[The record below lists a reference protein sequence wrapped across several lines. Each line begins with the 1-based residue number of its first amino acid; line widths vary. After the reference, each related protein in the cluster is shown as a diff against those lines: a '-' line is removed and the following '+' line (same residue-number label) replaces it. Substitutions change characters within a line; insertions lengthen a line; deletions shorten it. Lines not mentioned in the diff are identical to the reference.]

1 MRFTK
6 GPPLAIDA
14 FLPMRE
20 KAECEISVVA
30 PCLNEQEVIG
40 EFVQRVTRA
49 CEATGK
55 TFEIIIVDDGSTDAT
70 WSGLQELCRGNRHMS
85 AIRLARNFGH
95 QAALSAGLA
104 ECRGEQ
110 ILLIDADLQ
119 DPPELLAE
127 MLRLAGREQADI
139 VYGQRRAREG
149 VSAPLNFCYKA
160 FYRLLGWLSG
170 TEIPPDTGDFR
181 LVSRRV
187 VNVVNCMPEQNRF
200 LRGMFSWTGFKQ
212 VPLRYDRKP
221 RAAGTPAYTWRK
233 LFGLAADGIMS
244 FSVKPLRLASAL
256 AGFLAA
262 SGLVVTMWLV
272 LGYAYF
278 DNPPQGWTSLMVVFL
293 FVSALQLLVLGV
305 IGEYIG
311 RIFVEQKSR
320 PVFIITERTGGG
332 R

>member
-6 GPPLAIDA
+6 RSPLAIDA
-14 FLPMRE
+14 ALTMRE
-20 KAECEISVVA
+20 EVHCEISVVA
-30 PCLNEQEVIG
+30 PCLNEEEVIG
-40 EFVQRVTRA
+40 EFLRRVIGA
-49 CEATGK
+49 CEATGR

-70 WSGLQELCRGNRHMS
+70 WSRLQELSGGNPSVS

-95 QAALSAGLA
+95 QAALSAGLT

-119 DPPELLAE
+119 DPPELLHE
-127 MLRLAGREQADI
+127 MIQLAGREQADI

-149 VSAPLNFCYKA
+149 VSAPLNFCYKS

-187 VNVVNCMPEQNRF
+187 VDVVNSMPEQHRF

-212 VPLRYDRKP
+212 VPLRYNRKP
-221 RAAGTPAYTWRK
+221 RSAGTPAYTWRK
-233 LFGLAADGIMS
+233 LFGLAADGIIS
-244 FSVKPLRLASAL
+244 FSVKPLRLATAL

-272 LGYAYF
+272 LGYTYF
-278 DNPPQGWTSLMVVFL
+278 DNPPQGWTSLMVVVL

-311 RIFVEQKSR
+311 RIFVEQKGR
-320 PVFIITERTGGG
+320 PVFIITERSGGS